1 MPECTICLK
10 AIKTK
15 KSLTLIN
22 KKYFTKCNCQYYYHY
37 RCLSNWLKRKNI
49 CPICKNR
56 LYDNRNNFLIV
67 QVQSQWDEL
76 KDIIYKIF
84 MLIGIHYLNFCI
96 FMTKPFMYFVGGLLV
111 IGLPTAIFL
120 KIHMIYYP

>member
-1 MPECTICLK
+1 MYECTICLK
-10 AIKTK
+10 TIKTK
-15 KSLTLIN
+15 KSQTLIN
-22 KKYFTKCNCQYYYHY
+22 KRYFTKCNCQYYYHY

-84 MLIGIHYLNFCI
+84 IQIGRAH
-96 FMTKPFMYFVGGLLV
+96 V
-111 IGLPTAIFL
+111 
-120 KIHMIYYP
+120 